1 MYESVYQFCCFIDVY
16 RSFRWMKT
24 MLYQH
29 LVKCYDIERNIEV
42 RLDELKLSS
51 ETVIVITF
59 RSTLLAVPV
68 VIHPVISH
76 RNRTEIIINT
86 IKH

>member
-51 ETVIVITF
+51 ETVIVSLSF
-59 RSTLLAVPV
+59 HAVSGARGNTS
-68 VIHPVISH
+68 SH
-76 RNRTEIIINT
+76 LTQ
-86 IKH
+86 KPD